1 MYNLDRS
8 ITIQSGYNFNTQ
20 TSIITRKENRSMNKL
35 ILALVASGCFMLYGC
50 GEKDSDTAD
59 TPEVVD
65 TSDTSDA
72 EAGDTSDAEAGDT
85 GGEEQSDASEEMT
98 DIVLETV
105 DMTIGDSS
113 KDAGVE

>member
-1 MYNLDRS
+1 MS
-8 ITIQSGYNFNTQ
+8 
-20 TSIITRKENRSMNKL
+20 KL
-35 ILALVASGCFMLYGC
+35 ILALLVCGCFMSYGC
-50 GEKDSDTAD
+50 GDKDSDTGD

-85 GGEEQSDASEEMT
+85 GSEEQSDASEEMT

-105 DMTIGDSS
+105 DMTIDDSS